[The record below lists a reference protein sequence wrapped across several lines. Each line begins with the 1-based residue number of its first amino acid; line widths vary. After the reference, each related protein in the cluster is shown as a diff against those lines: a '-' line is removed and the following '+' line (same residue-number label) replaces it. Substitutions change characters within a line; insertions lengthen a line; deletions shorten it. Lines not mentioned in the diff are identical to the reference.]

1 MPFERHLRL
10 VEEDAAEMVAVG
22 EDLGLV
28 RQVRAAAVDQIDARQ
43 PVLLGDL
50 LRAQMLLD
58 RQRIVSA
65 ALHRRVV
72 ADDHHLPARHAA
84 DAGDHARARHFAVV
98 HVAGGELADFE
109 ERRAGI
115 EQPLDAVAGQ
125 QLAARRRGAR
135 GASRCRPAPPR
146 ATSARSFSASARLCA
161 ARARNSS
168 LSVAILLSI
177 RGALMP
183 DRVAAAKANA
193 NYCGRFEPLPLLWRR
208 ASVEEAEAMTY
219 WEFKGRELVN
229 CTCEYG
235 CNCQFN
241 ALPDKGHCHAVA
253 GIQIDEGHH
262 GDTRARRPE
271 DRARSSNGPGRST
284 KAMAKRWRSSTSA
297 PTRRSARPCSKIM
310 TGQDTDPFAT
320 MFAVLRLDHRD
331 DARAGV
337 RRHRLRGRRR
347 RAGAGGSAIPGYVE
361 MTGEPI
367 RNKVDAA
374 RNRARRSASRRLRI

>member
-50 LRAQMLLD
+50 LRAEVLLD
-58 RQRIVSA
+58 RQRIVGA

-84 DAGDHARARHFAVV
+84 DAGDHARAGHFALV
-98 HVAGGELADFE
+98 HVAGGELADLE

-115 EQPLDAVAGQ
+115 EQPLDA
-125 QLAARRRGAR
+125 LARQAACRATCGAR
-135 GASRCRPAPPR
+135 GSSRCRPCAAS

-183 DRVAAAKANA
+183 CLSRPLVEKPCRSPSRCCRHCKAAA
-193 NYCGRFEPLPLLWRR
+193 G
-208 ASVEEAEAMTY
+208 
-219 WEFKGRELVN
+219 
-229 CTCEYG
+229 
-235 CNCQFN
+235 
-241 ALPDKGHCHAVA
+241 
-253 GIQIDEGHH
+253 
-262 GDTRARRPE
+262 
-271 DRARSSNGPGRST
+271 ST
-284 KAMAKRWRSSTSA
+284 
-297 PTRRSARPCSKIM
+297 P
-310 TGQDTDPFAT
+310 Q
-320 MFAVLRLDHRD
+320 RLGMKL
-331 DARAGV
+331 A
-337 RRHRLRGRRR
+337 
-347 RAGAGGSAIPGYVE
+347 
-361 MTGEPI
+361 
-367 RNKVDAA
+367 
-374 RNRARRSASRRLRI
+374 